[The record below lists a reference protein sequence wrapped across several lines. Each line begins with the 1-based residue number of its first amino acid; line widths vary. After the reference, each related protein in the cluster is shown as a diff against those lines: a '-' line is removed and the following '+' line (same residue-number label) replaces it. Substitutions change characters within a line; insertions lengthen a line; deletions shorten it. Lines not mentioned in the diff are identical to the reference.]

1 MLEII
6 SIVILVGALAGP
18 VVVTGTTPEA
28 TPTETVEPFMQ

>member
-18 VVVTGTTPEA
+18 VVVTGTTPEVA
-28 TPTETVEPFMQ
+28 PTTTTEPFMQ